1 MSGGRTIWWAKDSGW
16 WRRERIVELGEEF
29 GAAGPAV
36 IDWLSCEAKV
46 QNDGGVV
53 KTGTRS
59 ISRGCFVPVV
69 TVCHVLSR
77 SVTLSLLDDYE
88 EAGNVITCRISGWK
102 ADDARGRAAAR
113 QTKKRLKD
121 AETDLACH
129 ALSRPVT
136 LRHAEF
142 HREENIELLPPLPP
156 KGGRGRDTDSFDA
169 SMRSWTDRHFPE
181 AHPNHVAALAGHLRE
196 LGLDPT
202 PEAMREFA
210 AEHGQWSPGITEGA
224 AA

>member
-1 MSGGRTIWWAKDSGW
+1 VTGGRTIWWAKDSGW

-29 GAAGPAV
+29 GADGPAV

-59 ISRGCFVPVV
+59 ISRGCFVPLV

-102 ADDARGRAAAR
+102 ADDARGR
-113 QTKKRLKD
+113 
-121 AETDLACH
+121 
-129 ALSRPVT
+129 
-136 LRHAEF
+136 
-142 HREENIELLPPLPP
+142 
-156 KGGRGRDTDSFDA
+156 DTDSFDA
-169 SMRSWTDRHFPE
+169 SMKSWTDHHFPE
-181 AHPNHVAALAGHLRE
+181 AHPNHVAALAGHLRS

-202 PEAMREFA
+202 PEAMRQFA